1 MTTDAVGIATAIRGR
16 GPAATSR
23 LRHDALPVAVV
34 VLAILAVWYAAAVW
48 LNAAQVIERFGNE
61 GTAWTAR
68 DLASAAWSMQ
78 RPVLPWQFSLP
89 PQWVAS
95 MGSSTDKMISA
106 TVISD
111 AFLAK
116 V

>member
-1 MTTDAVGIATAIRGR
+1 MREFKADHKSWV
-16 GPAATSR
+16 
-23 LRHDALPVAVV
+23 
-34 VLAILAVWYAAAVW
+34 
-48 LNAAQVIERFGNE
+48 
-61 GTAWTAR
+61 
-68 DLASAAWSMQ
+68 MQ
-78 RPVLPWQFSLP
+78 RPLLPWQFSLP

-111 AFLAK
+111 AFFAK